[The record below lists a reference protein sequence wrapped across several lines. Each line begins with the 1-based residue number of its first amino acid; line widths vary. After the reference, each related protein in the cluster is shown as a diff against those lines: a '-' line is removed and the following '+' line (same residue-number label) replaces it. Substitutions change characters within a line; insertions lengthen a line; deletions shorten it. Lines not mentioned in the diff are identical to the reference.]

1 MEGLK
6 FRIVLDHKDENEI
19 FRDIILP
26 STATFKHL
34 NDVLLQSFNFTGQEM
49 SSFHWSN
56 DDWDKGEEIPL
67 LDMSFDDKSEVVT
80 MDDYPLDTILNA
92 ESKKLLF
99 IYDFLRMWIF
109 YVDFIGKADITEGDL
124 FAIPVAIGNA
134 PEELSKEISLSNDM
148 DALNDAFE
156 EEDDYLDE
164 FESEF
169 GDSQLT
175 SLEDLDFEEHGF

>member
-34 NDVLLQSFNFTGQEM
+34 NDIILQSFQFSGQEM

-56 DDWDKGEEIPL
+56 DEWDKGEEIPL
-67 LDMSFDDKSEVVT
+67 LDMSFDDNNTIIT
-80 MDDYPLDTILNA
+80 MEEYPLQNILTA
-92 ESKKLLF
+92 HSKKLLF

-109 YVDFIGKADITEGDL
+109 YVDFIGKAEINEGDL

-134 PEELSKEISLSNDM
+134 PDENSKEVNISDDLDF
-148 DALNDAFE
+148 LNDEFDS
-156 EEDDYLDE
+156 EDNYQDE
-164 FESEF
+164 FESEY
-169 GDSQLT
+169 GDDQLT